1 MGTRVG
7 EAGEAPSGGHQ
18 RIGRS
23 THEETTLSET
33 RKYRKF
39 TPQQKLELVMA
50 SWRGERSIAELC
62 REHDISESL
71 LRRWREQA
79 FEAGMERFAAGEQRS
94 QGAEP
99 AVADRQARARL
110 GAQELRVGDRGKAL
124 AGLGVGMRVTRSR
137 ELVAEGYRPS
147 AVARVAQISRQANH

>member
-1 MGTRVG
+1 MRAG
-7 EAGEAPSGGHQ
+7 EAGEALSGGPQ

-62 REHDISESL
+62 REHEISESL
-71 LRRWREQA
+71 LRRWRDQVL
-79 FEAGMERFAAGEQRS
+79 EAGAERSQAGEQRKKI
-94 QGAEP
+94 AELE
-99 AVADRQARARL
+99 RAL
-110 GAQELRVGDRGKAL
+110 GRKTYELEIAGKL
-124 AGLGVGMRVTRSR
+124 LRDW
-137 ELVAEGYRPS
+137 E
-147 AVARVAQISRQANH
+147 